1 VIAMTN
7 QLDCESST
15 LSCTIANL
23 TSGYYYTFT
32 VVAINRVGRSTT
44 KESAMIRAG
53 SASGTAPATAT
64 NMVSFFG
71 GDPVRVRGTISCC
84 TVENSV
90 MKPTGTLTTDKF
102 SATVG
107 TVVLTD
113 VILTW
118 RAAADGENTA
128 GWSGTAKVVIGFGIT
143 VSTKITSYTG
153 PQDWTLTALAT
164 TNRLAGKQMV
174 PGVNWPSMSFGGTV
188 SNSNGTII
196 WAFGA
201 TVDNIVLV
209 PGVLKLTT
217 LSFSV
222 SNACP
227 TLPNS
232 YTYVCPRGVN
242 SMYLVATAAFE
253 LTVASRAYT
262 ANGYFVY
269 GLTSNTLTMAVKLG
283 NINLGSGVTLTGPL
297 FQAYMTTAVP
307 TPGDKVLYVNVPGAP
322 WSVSATT
329 VLADGSARVTW
340 ITPPNNGGSPVL
352 GYSVVAT
359 PVPKADDTTEHA
371 VVTCVSGPGNYTV
384 TREPVKK
391 TGTPAANPTTTKR
404 INSTTNINTFCAF
417 EGLDYGTE
425 YTYTVTAFNAVGQG
439 LPGVSTKM
447 GSVSILGALKGAS
460 FFAEISGG
468 VVLTDLGLTLAVK
481 AMMVPLGSDGKA
493 LTDTNGCSSATANN
507 ADGTPNANCTV
518 PRFGWAIVANI
529 ASDSGAKKSM
539 LKVDAI
545 GTLAYFTMDA
555 TVVLDGITENAL
567 ANSFVLGATMT
578 LTDDMK
584 KVLPGVDTLKAVIV
598 YKPVTF
604 EWKVSLKLSTGWKT
618 KIGAVTLDFL
628 RTEISV
634 SGTAA
639 VPQALTLL
647 EYGTV
652 TIANKD
658 GSTTVIQASLGLT
671 IEPTGVVIAITAL
684 GLAGQPVWPNMFGY
698 KGFNLMSMSLNV
710 GYVGGFPELGLGGTV
725 ELPANMMKVLGGDA
739 STTITVAANLSA
751 ANPCIAVDVAAT
763 DGVSNVLNIASG
775 TITASK
781 VAFAIA
787 PFGCTIGAGDFA
799 MTYPQ
804 GVSFAFSGSFMKL
817 RVAASFSIITS
828 DLWFTISGSISVGA
842 ITLGSLVLDS
852 TLIEISLGSDPA
864 SAQTFKFSG
873 GATMF
878 GTKLSVSAA
887 ANWLLDRPYG
897 DVTATVSVSRMTIG
911 GFGLQD
917 VYATFSLS
925 STNPQNFEIGFG
937 AKIPILPGAM
947 IAATGKITPTQVY
960 VNVNATI
967 NWGSFAVVA
976 RGNVYLGAA
985 NGSTIYTA
993 SLTVGLRI
1001 LDQDLSASLV
1011 ISTDVD
1017 GAHYSVEYAL
1027 GFAPF
1032 GTVKLTLYADCS
1044 WAGFPNAAVMGGRIA
1059 GRFNFGVLSGSFA
1072 GSASLGSNASGTP
1085 TLLVDFTVTATLGI
1099 TWVANVSATVRFYN
1113 CSSNCTRFA
1122 TPVLQLRAST
1132 TWLGNAV
1139 DTGWQSMSIDGTFS
1153 ITASSSFSRSS
1164 GIVYG
1169 CLSCSDP
1176 GSEGLLRWQASFSG
1190 SASFTFSSSGG
1201 LGVSTSAS
1209 AEIQQS
1215 ASKGTCTHKTL
1226 GVCDKVDYSWGSF
1239 TKLANMNINI
1249 DLNSGSLKGRYAG
1262 RDYSA

>member
-1 VIAMTN
+1 
-7 QLDCESST
+7 
-15 LSCTIANL
+15 
-23 TSGYYYTFT
+23 
-32 VVAINRVGRSTT
+32 
-44 KESAMIRAG
+44 
-53 SASGTAPATAT
+53 
-64 NMVSFFG
+64 
-71 GDPVRVRGTISCC
+71 
-84 TVENSV
+84 
-90 MKPTGTLTTDKF
+90 
-102 SATVG
+102 
-107 TVVLTD
+107 
-113 VILTW
+113 
-118 RAAADGENTA
+118 
-128 GWSGTAKVVIGFGIT
+128 
-143 VSTKITSYTG
+143 
-153 PQDWTLTALAT
+153 
-164 TNRLAGKQMV
+164 
-174 PGVNWPSMSFGGTV
+174 
-188 SNSNGTII
+188 
-196 WAFGA
+196 
-201 TVDNIVLV
+201 
-209 PGVLKLTT
+209 
-217 LSFSV
+217 
-222 SNACP
+222 
-227 TLPNS
+227 
-232 YTYVCPRGVN
+232 
-242 SMYLVATAAFE
+242 
-253 LTVASRAYT
+253 
-262 ANGYFVY
+262 
-269 GLTSNTLTMAVKLG
+269 
-283 NINLGSGVTLTGPL
+283 
-297 FQAYMTTAVP
+297 
-307 TPGDKVLYVNVPGAP
+307 
-322 WSVSATT
+322 
-329 VLADGSARVTW
+329 
-340 ITPPNNGGSPVL
+340 
-352 GYSVVAT
+352 
-359 PVPKADDTTEHA
+359 
-371 VVTCVSGPGNYTV
+371 
-384 TREPVKK
+384 
-391 TGTPAANPTTTKR
+391 
-404 INSTTNINTFCAF
+404 
-417 EGLDYGTE
+417 
-425 YTYTVTAFNAVGQG
+425 
-439 LPGVSTKM
+439 
-447 GSVSILGALKGAS
+447 
-460 FFAEISGG
+460 
-468 VVLTDLGLTLAVK
+468 
-481 AMMVPLGSDGKA
+481 
-493 LTDTNGCSSATANN
+493 
-507 ADGTPNANCTV
+507 
-518 PRFGWAIVANI
+518 
-529 ASDSGAKKSM
+529 
-539 LKVDAI
+539 
-545 GTLAYFTMDA
+545 MDA

-567 ANSFVLGATMT
+567 ANSFMLGATMT

-604 EWKVSLKLSTGWKT
+604 EWKVSVKLSTGWKT

-725 ELPANMMKVLGGDA
+725 ELPASMMKVLGGDA

-937 AKIPILPGAM
+937 AKIPILPGVM

-1059 GRFNFGVLSGSFA
+1059 GRFNFGVLSGSFT

-1132 TWLGNAV
+1132 TWLGNTV
-1139 DTGWQSMSIDGTFS
+1139 DTGWQTISGDGSFS

-1169 CLSCSDP
+1169 CVRCSDP
-1176 GSEGLLRWQASFSG
+1176 GSADLLRWQASFSG
-1190 SASFTFSSSGG
+1190 SASFRFSSSGG
-1201 LGVSTSAS
+1201 LSVTTSAS

-1215 ASKGTCTHKTL
+1215 KSKGTCTKWVDTVL
-1226 GVCDKVDYSWGSF
+1226 FGKVCDKYDYSWGSF

-1249 DLNSGSLKGRYAG
+1249 DLNSGSLKGQYAG
-1262 RDYSA
+1262 KDYSA